1 MSACRGRSATWPRRA
16 WSPRPSSSSS
26 SGAWPGRTPAS
37 ARRRDDDRGR
47 RGPHRRGQP
56 EEPEARARRPRPR
69 GLRDP
74 GGRERG
80 GRPRA
85 RAGSPPRR
93 RPDGRPVARHGRRA
107 SARAPP
113 RRPGDRRHPRD
124 RAHRVRDEGRP
135 GALPRPRLRPLP
147 REAARHP
154 RAAAA
159 GCPGA
164 RAGGRDPA
172 MTDPKALLV
181 VDDLPQNVRL
191 LEAILAPRGYRVVA
205 AHSGAEALDRLA
217 AEPIDL
223 VLLDIL
229 MPGMDGYEVCRAL
242 RAEAATSFLP
252 VVMITASGEQ
262 EKVAAIEAGAGD
274 FIAKP
279 FDQAEMLARVQSL
292 LRIKDYHDTIEAQAA
307 ELAAWNRE
315 LEQRVQEQVD
325 ALERLGP
332 LRRLLSP
339 QLAELVVSSGDDSF
353 LQSHR
358 REIPVVFCDLRGF
371 TSFAETVEPEDVMAV
386 LDEYHAALGDLVHRF
401 EGTLE
406 RFTGDG
412 LMVIFND
419 PIDCPD
425 APDRAVR
432 MALAMRGRVA
442 ELAEGWARKGYDLD
456 FGVGIAQGHATLG
469 RIGFAGRADYTAIG
483 SVTNLA
489 ARLCAEAQGRQI
501 LISQRVHAAIQ
512 DVVVADSVGEL
523 ALRGFSRPARAY
535 NVVGLDEA
543 RARL

>member
-1 MSACRGRSATWPRRA
+1 
-16 WSPRPSSSSS
+16 
-26 SGAWPGRTPAS
+26 
-37 ARRRDDDRGR
+37 
-47 RGPHRRGQP
+47 
-56 EEPEARARRPRPR
+56 
-69 GLRDP
+69 
-74 GGRERG
+74 
-80 GRPRA
+80 
-85 RAGSPPRR
+85 
-93 RPDGRPVARHGRRA
+93 
-107 SARAPP
+107 
-113 RRPGDRRHPRD
+113 
-124 RAHRVRDEGRP
+124 
-135 GALPRPRLRPLP
+135 
-147 REAARHP
+147 
-154 RAAAA
+154 
-159 GCPGA
+159 
-164 RAGGRDPA
+164 
-172 MTDPKALLV
+172 MTDPETLLA

-191 LEAILAPRGYRVVA
+191 LDAILAPRGYRVVA

-262 EKVAAIEAGAGD
+262 EKVAAIEAGADD

-279 FDQAEMLARVQSL
+279 FDQAELLARVHSL

-325 ALERLGP
+325 ALERLGR
-332 LRRLLSP
+332 LRRFLSP

-358 REIPVVFCDLRGF
+358 REITVVFCDLRGF

-386 LDEYHAALGDLVHRF
+386 LGEYHAALGDLVHRF

-425 APDRAVR
+425 APERAVR

-442 ELAEGWARKGYDLD
+442 ELAEGWGRKGYQLD

-489 ARLCAEAQGRQI
+489 ARLCGEAQGRQI
-501 LISQRVHAAIQ
+501 LISQRVHAAIG

>member
-1 MSACRGRSATWPRRA
+1 
-16 WSPRPSSSSS
+16 
-26 SGAWPGRTPAS
+26 
-37 ARRRDDDRGR
+37 
-47 RGPHRRGQP
+47 
-56 EEPEARARRPRPR
+56 
-69 GLRDP
+69 
-74 GGRERG
+74 
-80 GRPRA
+80 
-85 RAGSPPRR
+85 
-93 RPDGRPVARHGRRA
+93 
-107 SARAPP
+107 
-113 RRPGDRRHPRD
+113 
-124 RAHRVRDEGRP
+124 
-135 GALPRPRLRPLP
+135 
-147 REAARHP
+147 
-154 RAAAA
+154 
-159 GCPGA
+159 
-164 RAGGRDPA
+164 
-172 MTDPKALLV
+172 
-181 VDDLPQNVRL
+181 VRL

-262 EKVAAIEAGAGD
+262 EKVAAIEAGADD

-279 FDQAEMLARVQSL
+279 FDQAELLARVHSL

-325 ALERLGP
+325 ALERLGR
-332 LRRLLSP
+332 LRRFLSP

-358 REIPVVFCDLRGF
+358 REITVVFCDLRGF

-386 LDEYHAALGDLVHRF
+386 LGEYHAALGDLVHRF

-419 PIDCPD
+419 PVDCPD
-425 APDRAVR
+425 APERAVG

-442 ELAEGWARKGYDLD
+442 ELAEGWSRRGYALD
-456 FGVGIAQGHATLG
+456 FGIGIAQGHATLG
-469 RIGFAGRADYTAIG
+469 RIGFAGRSDYTAIG

-489 ARLCAEAQGRQI
+489 ARLCGEAQQRQI

-512 DVVVADSVGEL
+512 DTVVADSVGEL
-523 ALRGFSRPARAY
+523 ALRGFSRPAKAY